1 LVGSLTL
8 NYLSLTDLPDERGAM
23 ALRDLLGLFVAENDV
38 VMRRQI
44 EGVRSIRSRRVVRR
58 VPVPG
63 PITFARGLEI
73 GVTMDET
80 AFDGSGPYLLASV
93 LKEFFA
99 KYVSINSFAETALYG
114 SNNGEIKRWPA
125 VMGSRALL

>member
-1 LVGSLTL
+1 
-8 NYLSLTDLPDERGAM
+8 
-23 ALRDLLGLFVAENDV
+23 
-38 VMRRQI
+38 
-44 EGVRSIRSRRVVRR
+44 
-58 VPVPG
+58 
-63 PITFARGLEI
+63 
-73 GVTMDET
+73 
-80 AFDGSGPYLLASV
+80 LLASV